1 MNYIVKI
8 ISLALFLISGLI
20 WKKILNKSANNYHFI
35 LYRSI
40 TTILFFLLIGL
51 WLDDYKTYLENIS
64 STSFLDW
71 LFALIIGLFSF
82 WGLYFY
88 TKAIQNGRISLIMSL
103 SCFGTVISICIAILT
118 YNEAFKLSKFISL
131 LLIISGIVYHQRK
144 KIVKFSLTK
153 EILLI
158 VISSIIWGVS
168 FVLYLIPIKKIG
180 VFNFSVL
187 LEFCVII
194 SCIALTLHKEKKIFP
209 KKISV
214 KEIYYCI
221 LMGFLVGIG
230 SYLSNLSLLQFPVSF
245 NILIG
250 LGFEIITLVVGLI
263 YYKEILYRSDWIL
276 IIIATISSFLMI
288 I

>member
-1 MNYIVKI
+1 LNYIVKI

-82 WGLYFY
+82 WGLY
-88 TKAIQNGRISLIMSL
+88 L
-103 SCFGTVISICIAILT
+103 ISICIAILT